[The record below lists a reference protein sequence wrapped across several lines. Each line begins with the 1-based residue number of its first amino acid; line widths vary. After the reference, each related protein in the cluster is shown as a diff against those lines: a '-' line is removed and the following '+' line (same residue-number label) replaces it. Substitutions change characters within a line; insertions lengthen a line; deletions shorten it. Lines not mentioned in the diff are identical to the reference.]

1 MIKKLDDIL
10 KEVKGNKKVILS
22 VAAAHDKEV
31 LLAIKEEKKKEIII
45 PILIGDE
52 NKIKEISEEI
62 GFDLDKIKIIQKDT
76 IEECA
81 KTAVQLVS
89 SKEADFVMK
98 GLLDTSVILK
108 AVLNKEYGLIRDG
121 LLSHVM
127 VYEIP
132 TYNKLLITTDGGM
145 NIAPDY
151 NQKVNILKNAIEAT
165 KPLGLENIKVA
176 CLAAKEK
183 VNSKMQATLDA
194 RALQE
199 AAQVGVFGENVIVEG
214 PLAFDLAVSKEAA
227 NIKGFKSKVA
237 GETDIMLMP
246 TIEVGNGIGKALTY
260 FAKAKSA
267 GIIMGAKAPIV
278 LVSRADSSESKLYS
292 IAYGA
297 LVAKYNK

>member
-1 MIKKLDDIL
+1 MINKLDDML
-10 KEVKGNKKVILS
+10 KKLKGDKRVTLS
-22 VAAAHDKEV
+22 VAAAHDEEV
-31 LLAIKEEKKKEIII
+31 LLAIKSAVEMEIIT
-45 PILIGDE
+45 PILIGQE
-52 NKIKEISEEI
+52 HKIRKISKEIN
-62 GFDLDKIKIIQKDT
+62 FDLSKFKIINKGT

-81 KTAVQLVS
+81 ETAVKLVS
-89 SKEADFVMK
+89 SGEADFAMK

-108 AVLNKEYGLIRDG
+108 AVLNKEWGLRTDS

-127 VYEIP
+127 VYEVP
-132 TYNKLLITTDGGM
+132 SYDKLLVTTDGGM
-145 NIAPDY
+145 NIEPDY
-151 NQKVNILKNAIEAT
+151 DQKVKILKNAIEAT
-165 KPLGLENIKVA
+165 KPLGLKHIKVA

-183 VNSKMQATLDA
+183 VNSKMQATVDA

-199 AAQVGVFGENVIVEG
+199 AGERGEFGKDVTVEG

-227 NIKGFKSKVA
+227 KVKGFKSKVS

-260 FAKAKSA
+260 FAGAKSA

-278 LVSRADSSESKLYS
+278 LVSRADSHESKLYS

-297 LVAKYNK
+297 LIAGHNK

>member
-1 MIKKLDDIL
+1 MINKLDDML
-10 KEVKGNKKVILS
+10 KKLKGDKRVTLS
-22 VAAAHDKEV
+22 VAAAHDEEV
-31 LLAIKEEKKKEIII
+31 LLAIKSAVEMEIIT
-45 PILIGDE
+45 PILIGEE
-52 NKIKEISEEI
+52 NKIREISKEIN
-62 GFDLDKIKIIQKDT
+62 FDLSKFKIINKGT

-81 KTAVQLVS
+81 ETAVKLVS
-89 SKEADFVMK
+89 SGEADFVMK

-108 AVLNKEYGLIRDG
+108 AVLNKEWGLRTDS

-127 VYEIP
+127 VYEVP
-132 TYNKLLITTDGGM
+132 SYDKLLVTTDGGM
-145 NIAPDY
+145 NIEPDY
-151 NQKVNILKNAIEAT
+151 NQKVKILKNAIEAT
-165 KPLGLENIKVA
+165 KPLGLKHIKVA

-183 VNSKMQATLDA
+183 VNSKMQATVDA

-199 AAQVGVFGENVIVEG
+199 AGERGEFGKDVTVEG

-227 NIKGFKSKVA
+227 KVKGFKSKVS

-260 FAKAKSA
+260 FAGAKSA

-278 LVSRADSSESKLYS
+278 LVSRADSHESKLYS

-297 LVAKYNK
+297 LIAGHNK

>member
-1 MIKKLDDIL
+1 MINKLDDML
-10 KEVKGNKKVILS
+10 KKLKGDKRVTLS
-22 VAAAHDKEV
+22 VAAAHDEEV
-31 LLAIKEEKKKEIII
+31 LLAIKSAVEMEIIT
-45 PILIGDE
+45 PILIGEE
-52 NKIKEISEEI
+52 NKIREISKEIN
-62 GFDLDKIKIIQKDT
+62 FDLSKFKIINKGT

-81 KTAVQLVS
+81 EIAVKLVS
-89 SKEADFVMK
+89 SGEVDFVMK

-108 AVLNKEYGLIRDG
+108 AVLNKEWGLRTDS

-132 TYNKLLITTDGGM
+132 SYDKLLVTTDGGM

-151 NQKVNILKNAIEAT
+151 NQKVKILKNAIEAT
-165 KPLGLENIKVA
+165 KPLGLKHIKVA

-183 VNSKMQATLDA
+183 VNSKMQATVDA

-199 AAQVGVFGENVIVEG
+199 AGERGEFGKDVTVEG

-227 NIKGFKSKVA
+227 KVKGFKSKVS

-260 FAKAKSA
+260 FAGAKSA

-278 LVSRADSSESKLYS
+278 LVSRADSHESKLYS

-297 LVAKYNK
+297 LIAGHNK

>member
-1 MIKKLDDIL
+1 MINKLDDML
-10 KEVKGNKKVILS
+10 KKLKGDKRVTLS
-22 VAAAHDKEV
+22 VAAAHDEEV
-31 LLAIKEEKKKEIII
+31 LLAIKSAVEMEIIT
-45 PILIGDE
+45 PILIGQE
-52 NKIKEISEEI
+52 HKIRKISKEIN
-62 GFDLDKIKIIQKDT
+62 FDLDNVKIINKET

-81 KTAVQLVS
+81 EIAVKLVS
-89 SKEADFVMK
+89 SGEADFVMK

-108 AVLNKEYGLIRDG
+108 AVLNKEWGLRTDS

-127 VYEIP
+127 VYEVP
-132 TYNKLLITTDGGM
+132 SYDKLLVTTDGGM
-145 NIAPDY
+145 NIEPDY
-151 NQKVNILKNAIEAT
+151 DQKVKILKNAIEAT
-165 KPLGLENIKVA
+165 KPLGLKHIKVA

-183 VNSKMQATLDA
+183 VNSKMQATVDA

-199 AAQVGVFGENVIVEG
+199 AGERGEFGKDVTVEG

-227 NIKGFKSKVA
+227 KVKGFKSKVS

-260 FAKAKSA
+260 FAGAKSA

-278 LVSRADSSESKLYS
+278 LVSRADSHESKLYS

-297 LVAKYNK
+297 LIAGHNK

>member
-1 MIKKLDDIL
+1 MINKLDDML
-10 KEVKGNKKVILS
+10 KKLKGDKRVTLS
-22 VAAAHDKEV
+22 VAAAHDEEV
-31 LLAIKEEKKKEIII
+31 LLAIKSAVEMEIIT
-45 PILIGDE
+45 PILIGEE
-52 NKIKEISEEI
+52 NKIREISKEIN
-62 GFDLDKIKIIQKDT
+62 FDLSKFKIINKGT

-81 KTAVQLVS
+81 ETAVKLVS
-89 SKEADFVMK
+89 SGEADFAMK

-108 AVLNKEYGLIRDG
+108 AVLNKEWGLRTDS

-127 VYEIP
+127 VYEVP
-132 TYNKLLITTDGGM
+132 SYDKLLVTTDGGM

-151 NQKVNILKNAIEAT
+151 NQKVKILKNAIEAT
-165 KPLGLENIKVA
+165 KPLGLKHIKVA

-183 VNSKMQATLDA
+183 VNSKMQATVDA

-199 AAQVGVFGENVIVEG
+199 AGERGEFGKDVTVEG

-227 NIKGFKSKVA
+227 KVKGFKSKVS

-260 FAKAKSA
+260 FAGAKSA

-278 LVSRADSSESKLYS
+278 LVSRADSHESKLYS

-297 LVAKYNK
+297 LIAGYNK

>member
-1 MIKKLDDIL
+1 MINKLDDML
-10 KEVKGNKKVILS
+10 KKLKGDKRVTLS
-22 VAAAHDKEV
+22 VAAAHNEEV
-31 LLAIKEEKKKEIII
+31 LLAIKSAVEMEIIT
-45 PILIGDE
+45 PILIGEE
-52 NKIKEISEEI
+52 NKIREISKEIN
-62 GFDLDKIKIIQKDT
+62 FDLSKFKIINKGT

-81 KTAVQLVS
+81 ETAVKLVS
-89 SKEADFVMK
+89 SGEADFAMK

-108 AVLNKEYGLIRDG
+108 AVLNKEWGLRTDS

-127 VYEIP
+127 VYEVP
-132 TYNKLLITTDGGM
+132 SYDKLLVTTDGGM
-145 NIAPDY
+145 NIEPDY
-151 NQKVNILKNAIEAT
+151 DQKVKILKNAIEAT
-165 KPLGLENIKVA
+165 KPLGLKHIKVA

-183 VNSKMQATLDA
+183 VNSKMQATVDA

-199 AAQVGVFGENVIVEG
+199 AGERGEFGKDVTVEG

-227 NIKGFKSKVA
+227 KVKGFKSKVS

-260 FAKAKSA
+260 FAGSKSA

-278 LVSRADSSESKLYS
+278 LVSRADSHESKLYS

-297 LVAKYNK
+297 LIAGHNK

>member
-1 MIKKLDDIL
+1 MINKLDDML
-10 KEVKGNKKVILS
+10 KKLKGDKRVTLS
-22 VAAAHDKEV
+22 VAAAHDEEV
-31 LLAIKEEKKKEIII
+31 LLAIKSAVEMEIIT
-45 PILIGDE
+45 PILIGEE
-52 NKIKEISEEI
+52 NKIREISKEIN
-62 GFDLDKIKIIQKDT
+62 FDLSKFKIINKET

-81 KTAVQLVS
+81 EIAVKLVS
-89 SKEADFVMK
+89 SGEVDFVMK

-108 AVLNKEYGLIRDG
+108 AVLNKEWGLRTDS

-127 VYEIP
+127 VYEVP
-132 TYNKLLITTDGGM
+132 SYDKLLVTTDGGM
-145 NIAPDY
+145 NIEPDY
-151 NQKVNILKNAIEAT
+151 DQKVKILKNAIEAT
-165 KPLGLENIKVA
+165 KPLGLKHIKVA

-183 VNSKMQATLDA
+183 VNSKMQATVDA

-199 AAQVGVFGENVIVEG
+199 AGERGEFGKDVTVEG

-227 NIKGFKSKVA
+227 KVKGFKSKVS

-260 FAKAKSA
+260 FAGAKSA

-278 LVSRADSSESKLYS
+278 LVSRADSHQSKLYS

-297 LVAKYNK
+297 LIAGHNK